1 MDFDEELRR
10 FRERTHDHP
19 GYGGLIILGTR
30 QSTTAALLIGSLA
43 IERVAFLLTPESQ
56 GMPDEIAVKL
66 SCDKTNW
73 LIPAGDYSSTLR
85 VYEGVKHILE
95 QWHDLDRSSIA
106 VDITGGRKPMSVG
119 LEKAAHLLGLKMLYV
134 ESSYGKLPDGRYGPL
149 PGTQYLVIPPDPY
162 EIFGDLEAAEAK
174 RLYKAY
180 DYAGAE
186 RIFATL
192 AERVGP
198 PGQEL
203 FNRYANVARAYAA
216 WDVFDLTQA
225 KEALKAVATPSKL
238 LLQQQVE
245 ALNQLSEVTRR
256 ADGGGQQALAT
267 LADAQAVLPLLGS
280 LYANAC
286 RRESQGRYDAAAL
299 LAYRCL
305 ELIAQHRLAAWGILS
320 EQPNFQ
326 EALNR
331 VPDLE
336 ERYIRVQK
344 EQYRRRTFPLPERSF
359 GLFVGYMLLV
369 ALDDPL
375 VRDYNINQI
384 ERRTNARNKSLLAHG
399 YQLITGDNYR
409 DFVGVLDTLI
419 NRLFALLGENR
430 ATWEQTYRFVDLDQ
444 V

>member
-66 SCDKTNW
+66 SCGTTNW
-73 LIPAGDYSSTLR
+73 LIPAGDYSSTLE
-85 VYEGVKHILE
+85 VYKGVKHILE
-95 QWHDLDRSSIA
+95 AWHDLDRSSIA

-162 EIFGDLEAAEAK
+162 TVFGDLEAEEAK
-174 RLYKAY
+174 RLYAAH

-186 RIFATL
+186 RIFTTL
-192 AERVGP
+192 AKRVDP

-225 KEALKAVATPSKL
+225 EKALKSVATPSKL
-238 LLQQQVE
+238 LRQQMK
-245 ALNQLSEVTRR
+245 ALNKLSRVTHHAAGR
-256 ADGGGQQALAT
+256 DQQALAT

-286 RRESQGRYDAAAL
+286 RREAQGRYDAAAL

-336 ERYIRVQK
+336 ERYIGVQE
-344 EQYRRRTFPLPERSF
+344 EQYRRRTYPLPDRPF
-359 GLFVGYMLLV
+359 GLFAGYMLLV

-375 VRDYNINQI
+375 VNGYAIGQI
-384 ERRTNARNKSLLAHG
+384 ERRTNARNKSLFAHG
-399 YQLITGDNYR
+399 YKLINHQNYR

-419 NRLFALLGENR
+419 DRLFTLLGQDR
-430 ATWEQTYRFVDLDQ
+430 ATWEKTYRFVDLDQ

>member
-1 MDFDEELRR
+1 MEFDEELSL
-10 FRERTHDHP
+10 FRERTRDHP
-19 GYGGLIILGTR
+19 SYDGLIILGTR

-56 GMPDEIAVKL
+56 GMPDEIAKTL
-66 SCDKTNW
+66 SCDRTNW
-73 LIPAGDYSSTLR
+73 LIPDGDYSSTLE
-85 VYEGVKHILE
+85 VYKGVKHILE

-134 ESSYGKLPDGRYGPL
+134 ESSYGKLPDGRYGPR

-162 EIFGDLEAAEAK
+162 EIFGDLEAEEAK
-174 RLYKAY
+174 RLYAAH

-186 RIFATL
+186 RIFASL
-192 AERVGP
+192 AKRVAP
-198 PGQEL
+198 LGQEL
-203 FNRYANVARAYAA
+203 YNFYVNLSRAYAA
-216 WDVFDLTQA
+216 WDVFDLA
-225 KEALKAVATPSKL
+225 KAEKALKSVAAPSDLLRQQMEALKRLS
-238 LLQQQVE
+238 QVTHH
-245 ALNQLSEVTRR
+245 AAGR
-256 ADGGGQQALAT
+256 GQQALAT
-267 LADAQAVLPLLGS
+267 LAKAEAVLPLLGS

-305 ELIAQHRLAAWGILS
+305 ELIAQHRLAQRGILS

-336 ERYIRVQK
+336 EHYRRVQR
-344 EQYRRRTFPLPERSF
+344 EQGRRKPRPLPDRPF
-359 GLFVGYMLLV
+359 GLFAGYMLLV

-399 YQLITGDNYR
+399 YQLITRKDYR

-419 NRLFALLGENR
+419 DRLFALLGEDR